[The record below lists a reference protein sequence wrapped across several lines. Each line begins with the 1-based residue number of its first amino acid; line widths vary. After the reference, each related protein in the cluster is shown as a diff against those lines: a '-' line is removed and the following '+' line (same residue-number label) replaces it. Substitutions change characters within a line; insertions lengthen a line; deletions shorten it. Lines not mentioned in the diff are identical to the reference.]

1 MKRICTTLLALAI
14 GLTAFAQKP
23 DKALSK
29 VSYNFIHVQDTNQRD
44 KPYTENMIL
53 VIGKNASAYT
63 SLDKITQAA
72 VRRKRIEE
80 AVKAQSESSTNTLKL
95 DGSGIKKTS
104 NIDYYNFISESK
116 FFTKE
121 RLVNNYLVEEP
132 TPKLNWKISKDT
144 LSISGIHCQKA
155 TAYFKGRNWIA
166 WFATELPFQSGPWK
180 LNGLPGLIVEAY
192 DDKKEVQ
199 FLFAGME
206 KIEPIIEVVKT
217 NEDKEPKII
226 TSGGNISV
234 INIVGLGEAE
244 NQSLLNGDISLPADA
259 IRTSKKDLDKL
270 KDAAKKDPIGFM
282 NAQMAGRASGVS
294 FKATSSVSTQSTAQ
308 KTIVN
313 NPIELPEKNEN

>member
-1 MKRICTTLLALAI
+1 MKKICTTLSVLTI

-44 KPYTENMIL
+44 KPYTENMLL

-63 SLDKITQAA
+63 SFDKITQA
-72 VRRKRIEE
+72 VIRRKKIEE
-80 AVKAQSESSTNTLKL
+80 AVKAQSESGTNTLKL
-95 DGSGIKKTS
+95 DATVIKKTS

-132 TPKLNWKISKDT
+132 TPKLNWKIDKDT
-144 LSISGIHCQKA
+144 SSISGIHCQKA

-206 KIEPIIEVVKT
+206 KVEPTTEVAKT
-217 NEDKEPKII
+217 HEDKEPKII
-226 TSGGNISV
+226 TSGGSV
-234 INIVGLGEAE
+234 SVLNIVGLGTAE
-244 NQSLLNGDISLPADA
+244 NQNLLNGEISLPQDA

-270 KDAAKKDPIGFM
+270 KDAAKKDPVGFM
-282 NAQMAGRASGVS
+282 NAQMAGRMSGISV
-294 FKATSSVSTQSTAQ
+294 KGTSSITSQSNLQ
-308 KTIVN
+308 KTVVN